1 MPLASITVMLPI
13 PVHRFRLSGAVG
25 ACWCGIITRA
35 GMKVIAM
42 WRGSWSTFRTVV
54 VSLLTLAMLLVYAVP
69 RHASLVSHDRSIV
82 PHEHVVAAAA
92 DETTAG
98 RDHEQAPCA
107 DAGLLDDG
115 VCCSVAQCAT
125 MHGGL
130 IADAVEAFVPRLDM
144 RTHLPALAMPEG
156 IGNSPALRPPRLIL

>member
-1 MPLASITVMLPI
+1 MLARAASS
-13 PVHRFRLSGAVG
+13 LSGTKA
-25 ACWCGIITRA
+25 
-35 GMKVIAM
+35 IAM

-82 PHEHVVAAAA
+82 PHEHVVAVAA

-130 IADAVEAFVPRLDM
+130 IADAVEAFVPRLAIS
-144 RTHLPALAMPEG
+144 THLAALAMPEG
-156 IGNSPALRPPRLIL
+156 IGNSPALHPPRLIL